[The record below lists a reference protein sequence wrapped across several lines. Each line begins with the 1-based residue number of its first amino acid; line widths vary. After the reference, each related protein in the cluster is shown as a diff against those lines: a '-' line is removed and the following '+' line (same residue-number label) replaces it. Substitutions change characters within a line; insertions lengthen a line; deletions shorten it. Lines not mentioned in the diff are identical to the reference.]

1 MIWVHHLLLL
11 VIFISWQTPL
21 TQTFSFR
28 ILHSESLF
36 SLSKPRCLFSFSF
49 PANSAPS
56 LSAKQKEDRFI
67 YLYCSWWDGCW
78 RQFFGQIDQRWR
90 CYWFAQT
97 HGSDHPRPPRGL
109 HHPWFQGVGP
119 RLASPLW
126 LGETP
131 RLKGTI
137 LLCILSF
144 LLVFPRFF
152 ISFDWL
158 EYPQF
163 WLLGFCFFLG
173 YEFRLELICF
183 YLCSLF
189 GE

>member
-1 MIWVHHLLLL
+1 MVIWVHHLLLL
-11 VIFISWQTPL
+11 LIFISWQTPF
-21 TQTFSFR
+21 TQTFSFA
-28 ILHSESLF
+28 ILHSDSSL

-49 PANSAPS
+49 SANSAPS

-78 RQFFGQIDQRWR
+78 RQFFGQIDQRWW

-97 HGSDHPRPPRGL
+97 HRSDHPRPPRWL
-109 HHPWFQGVGP
+109 YHPWFQGVGP

-131 RLKGTI
+131 WLKGTI
-137 LLCILSF
+137 SSFFFLSQ
-144 LLVFPRFF
+144 FF

-158 EYPQF
+158 EYLQF
-163 WLLGFCFFLG
+163 WLLGFCSLLG
-173 YEFRLELICF
+173 
-183 YLCSLF
+183 
-189 GE
+189 